1 MEPKRTKFC
10 VHKIELPN
18 PFFEK
23 DNNVYVLESGGEL
36 ALIDAGIELPQAFEA
51 LRGGLESHG
60 YRLEQLSKVF
70 VTHKHVDHAGLA
82 ARLQELSG
90 ATVYVHEGDW
100 PDVREYDLRYPEVH
114 ERYLARMREWGLPA
128 EVIERLDAT
137 RKTFQELGRSVPAE
151 PLRDG
156 ETIPV
161 GDITVR
167 VIHTPG
173 HTRGSACF
181 LVDGKLFVGD
191 HVLPDYTP
199 NIGATDITAQGLL
212 GAYRESLRK
221 IRDLDGVEGLPG
233 HGRPLDD
240 VRARVDEILRHHDE
254 REERLLQVLADG
266 RPRTV
271 YEIAVALFG
280 PLRDHHALLGAGEV
294 YAHLEELRRQKLVA
308 PTEDGRYLRAATG

>member
-1 MEPKRTKFC
+1 MESKRTKFS

-23 DNNVYVLESGGEL
+23 DNNVYLLESDGEL
-36 ALIDAGIELPQAFEA
+36 ALVDAGIELPQAFEA
-51 LRGGLESHG
+51 LRRGLHARG
-60 YRLEQLSKVF
+60 YSLEQVSKVF

-82 ARLQELSG
+82 ARIHELSG
-90 ATVYVHEGDW
+90 AEVYVHEEDW
-100 PDVREYDLRYPEVH
+100 PDVREYDTRYPEVH
-114 ERYLARMREWGLPA
+114 ERYLERMREWGLPA
-128 EVIERLDAT
+128 EVIEQMDAT
-137 RKTFQELGRSVPAE
+137 RRTFQELGRSAPAE

-156 ETIPV
+156 EEIPV
-161 GDITVR
+161 GAVTVR
-167 VIHTPG
+167 VLHTPG

-181 LVDGKLFVGD
+181 LVDETLFVGD

-199 NIGATDITAQGLL
+199 NIGATDITAHGLL

-221 IRDLDGVEGLPG
+221 IRDLDGVEVLPG
-233 HGRPLDD
+233 HGRPIDD

-254 REERLLQVLADG
+254 REERILQILADG

-280 PLRDHHALLGAGEV
+280 DLRDHHALLGAGEV
-294 YAHLEELRRQKLVA
+294 YAHLEELQRAKLVA
-308 PTEDGRYLRAATG
+308 PTEGGRYVRL